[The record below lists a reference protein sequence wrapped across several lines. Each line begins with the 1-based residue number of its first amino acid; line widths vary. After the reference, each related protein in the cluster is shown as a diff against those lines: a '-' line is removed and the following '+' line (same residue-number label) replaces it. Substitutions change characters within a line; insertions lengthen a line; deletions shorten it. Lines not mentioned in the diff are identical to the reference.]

1 MTHLHQREIDSMS
14 EEARISRL
22 KELQEE
28 LLQLKEM
35 AEIRKHVG
43 ITRKIKHLQEVVKRI
58 QETIPVHDFKS
69 NIHKL
74 IAPVNNQTIN
84 EGA

>member
-1 MTHLHQREIDSMS
+1 MYANEIDRMKQNMYR
-14 EEARISRL
+14 EMYGL
-22 KELQEE
+22 MKEE

-43 ITRKIKHLQEVVKRI
+43 ITRKVKHLQEVVKRI